1 MAPPGPPLWAPLATP
16 TEEVWKNSEIG
27 FRELWNF
34 PNCIGSIDGKHVS
47 IKCPPKTGSS
57 FFCYKNFFSIVL
69 LGIVDPNYK
78 FLIVDIGSYGR
89 HSDSSIFENSSFY
102 REFIQGKTILP
113 PKPLPGTTTP
123 VPHVFV
129 GDKGFKLETFL
140 MRLFPR
146 AVVAQDEA
154 KKVFNKRLSR
164 ARRVVENTFGILA
177 QKWRVFFR
185 PIELEVDTAEHVV
198 KAACCLHNYLRS
210 TSTIENES
218 EEDAI
223 LPINVFSDT
232 QRIRERSS
240 IVATS
245 VRKNFVNYFN
255 YLRNETIDQYKIQNQ
270 HYSSK
275 ATPAFISGNV
285 KKINYTISLFGP
297 ADRFITEQYRSDTR
311 SADRA
316 TGSLGCDVSGL
327 EVFGMV
333 STKSTN
339 NDQGCTSTLKSLY
352 RKVSKIISLKSLN

>member
-1 MAPPGPPLWAPLATP
+1 MIFIYFRYLATGDSHHTIGFSFRVGRTTVSSIVKEVCVELWNVLQPLYLATP

-34 PNCIGSIDGKHVS
+34 PNCIGSIDGKHVR

-57 FFCYKNFFSIVL
+57 FFCYKHFFSIVL

-129 GDKGFKLETFL
+129 GDEGFKLETFL
-140 MRLFPR
+140 MRPFPR

-164 ARRVVENTFGILA
+164 ARRVVENAFGILA

-198 KAACCLHNYLRS
+198 KATCCLHNYLRS
-210 TSTIENES
+210 TSTIENEPE

-223 LPINVFSDT
+223 SPTDVFSNT

-240 IVATS
+240 IAANS
-245 VRKNFVNYFN
+245 VRENFVNYFN
-255 YLRNETIDQYKIQNQ
+255 YLRNETIDQ
-270 HYSSK
+270 
-275 ATPAFISGNV
+275 
-285 KKINYTISLFGP
+285 
-297 ADRFITEQYRSDTR
+297 
-311 SADRA
+311 
-316 TGSLGCDVSGL
+316 
-327 EVFGMV
+327 
-333 STKSTN
+333 
-339 NDQGCTSTLKSLY
+339 
-352 RKVSKIISLKSLN
+352 

>member
-1 MAPPGPPLWAPLATP
+1 MRQGLDTEIKVVFVHTHRVYNAEAYSYLRVSEEVRENFITYFNGGMTPAAAKTYHEVQLTSSIDDADNMECIQQLANAQINPTDRQIYQLYETWRYLATGDSHHTIGFSFRVGRTTVSSIVKEVCVELWNVLQPLYLATP

-34 PNCIGSIDGKHVS
+34 PNCIGSIDGKHVR

-57 FFCYKNFFSIVL
+57 FFCYKNFCSIVL

-129 GDKGFKLETFL
+129 GDEGFKLETFL
-140 MRLFPR
+140 MRPFPR
-146 AVVAQDEA
+146 AVVAQNEA

-164 ARRVVENTFGILA
+164 ARRVVENAFGILA

-210 TSTIENES
+210 TSTIENE
-218 EEDAI
+218 
-223 LPINVFSDT
+223 P
-232 QRIRERSS
+232 
-240 IVATS
+240 
-245 VRKNFVNYFN
+245 
-255 YLRNETIDQYKIQNQ
+255 
-270 HYSSK
+270 
-275 ATPAFISGNV
+275 
-285 KKINYTISLFGP
+285 
-297 ADRFITEQYRSDTR
+297 
-311 SADRA
+311 
-316 TGSLGCDVSGL
+316 
-327 EVFGMV
+327 
-333 STKSTN
+333 
-339 NDQGCTSTLKSLY
+339 
-352 RKVSKIISLKSLN
+352 